1 MSTLFTRILIISVI
15 LGGCSR
21 ASLRR
26 VTGVPAPAAEA
37 DSADSRSWKSIRVS
51 GSYGSFDMLVPTLTL
66 SSTDAVMIDSVAMQE
81 VEKRLTA
88 RVGRIARSEAESL
101 FSSQKSSRLA
111 DADIKTNLLGTIEF
125 DEDSVV
131 LNSVANA
138 RVNAVGKI
146 AAQLNGTL
154 EVLTTAQGTGAA
166 QFDVALARARRVYLT
181 LVAGNPALGERPVH
195 LTIKTRTI
203 PLGAPRV
210 TPTVEV
216 YIRP

>member
-1 MSTLFTRILIISVI
+1 MSTVLTRTLIFSAM

-21 ASLRR
+21 ASLQR
-26 VTGVPAPAAEA
+26 VAGLPAPAAVA
-37 DSADSRSWKSIRVS
+37 DSADTRAWKSIRVT
-51 GSYGSFDMLVPTLTL
+51 GSYGSFDMPVPTLVL
-66 SSTDAVMIDSVAMQE
+66 SSTGAVMIDSVAMQE

-101 FSSQKSSRLA
+101 FSSQTSSQFA
-111 DADIKTNLLGTIEF
+111 DAHIKANLLGTIEF

-131 LNSVANA
+131 LNSTANA

-146 AAQLNGTL
+146 AAQLPGAIEL
-154 EVLTTAQGTGAA
+154 SAAAQGTGAA

-181 LVAGNPALGERPVH
+181 LVNGNPVLGDRPVQ
-195 LTIKTRTI
+195 LTVKTRPL

-210 TPTVEV
+210 TPSVEV